1 MTVPS
6 VTAFSASCSANPG
19 SAPRPETSD
28 GSRAARVT
36 TGAGAA
42 EPGLASAG
50 RPDAIP
56 RPAVAARAM
65 MAAAM
70 CRGLRDHAA
79 RAPVLLRAMG
89 YMPFGMTPQDTRERG
104 SPRGDL
110 TLRPDNPFNKT
121 HVQHFPRVVS

>member
-1 MTVPS
+1 MTVPF
-6 VTAFSASCSANPG
+6 VAAFSASCSAKPS
-19 SAPRPETSD
+19 SAPRPATSD

-36 TGAGAA
+36 TGAGAVA

-50 RPDAIP
+50 PPDTIP

-79 RAPVLLRAMG
+79 CAPVLLRAMG
-89 YMPFGMTPQDTRERG
+89 YMPFGMTPQDTREHG
-104 SPRGDL
+104 EL
-110 TLRPDNPFNKT
+110 TR
-121 HVQHFPRVVS
+121 

>member
-6 VTAFSASCSANPG
+6 VVAFSASCSANPG

-28 GSRAARVT
+28 GSRAVRVT

-50 RPDAIP
+50 RPDARP
-56 RPAVAARAM
+56 RPAAAAMAM
-65 MAAAM
+65 MAAATY
-70 CRGLRDHAA
+70 RGLRGHAA
-79 RAPVLLRAMG
+79 CTPGLLRAQG
-89 YMPFGMTPQDTRERG
+89 SMPFGMTPQNTREQG

-110 TLRPDNPFNKT
+110 TLRPHNPFHKT
-121 HVQHFPRVVS
+121 PVRHFLRTVD

>member
-28 GSRAARVT
+28 GLRAARVT

-50 RPDAIP
+50 LPDAIP
-56 RPAVAARAM
+56 RPAVTARA

-79 RAPVLLRAMG
+79 CAPVLLRAMG
-89 YMPFGMTPQDTRERG
+89 YMPFGMTPQDTRGRG
-104 SPRGDL
+104 TPRGDL